1 MHWEPLGLLWAIM
14 EAYPVEEALNQGVS
28 DELKFVRLINV
39 LVLRRAF
46 PMDGVSVNILLV

>member
-1 MHWEPLGLLWAIM
+1 M